1 MRRHRFEAYLDKVFD
16 FRAEVAALP
25 EGRSMPRIP
34 FSRIFDAVFLGC
46 ACQLPGLHAI
56 ETECRQGAFRQRIGP
71 LSEDAL
77 RYALQRQDPAALLA
91 LGCRL
96 ARRLKRNGVLAS
108 AWSRG
113 RVVAALDGI
122 EIASSYCR
130 CCQRCAER
138 TVERK
143 IHGET
148 VTSTQYYHRIVVLT
162 VVSSRFAIPLGL
174 RFQKPGEGEV
184 ACGLALTQELVERL
198 GRRFLDVLVADA
210 LYLETPFVKAIEAL
224 GLDWV
229 INLKD
234 NQPLLLAEA
243 ERLTTRAE
251 DLHQVSGD
259 EQLRLWHEPAVEWP
273 VANRTVR
280 VVETQRRQT
289 RRRVTIVEQEG
300 RRQSVKQTV
309 VEESTDFYASN
320 IELDAIPPC
329 FIHQIGRSRW
339 GIESP
344 LFQTMT
350 TDCHLKQASVHQSHP
365 QALVVLTMIR
375 LLAYLLTQVFYHR
388 QVRPRWGPRAPA
400 FCALARQLAYWFLVP
415 GFDSS

>member
-1 MRRHRFEAYLDKVFD
+1 M
-16 FRAEVAALP
+16 P
-25 EGRSMPRIP
+25 EGRSAPRIP

-56 ETECRQGAFRQRIGP
+56 EAECRQGALRKRIGP

-77 RYALQRQDPAALLA
+77 RYALERGDPAALLD

-96 ARRLKRNGVLAS
+96 ARRLKRNGVLVS
-108 AWSRG
+108 DWSRG

-122 EIASSYCR
+122 EIARSYCR
-130 CCQRCAER
+130 CCPRCSQR

-148 VTSTQYYHRIVVLT
+148 VACRQYYHRIVVLT
-162 VVSSRFAIPLGL
+162 VVSSSFAIPLGL
-174 RFQKPGEGEV
+174 RFQSPGEGEV
-184 ACGLALTQELVERL
+184 ARGLALVKELVEGL

-210 LYLETPFVKAIEAL
+210 LYWERSFVEALEAL

-234 NQPLLLAEA
+234 NQPLLLAA
-243 ERLTTRAE
+243 ARRLTARGE
-251 DLHQVSGD
+251 DLHEDSGE
-259 EQLRLWHEPAVEWP
+259 EQLWLWHEPAVEWP

-280 VVETQRRQT
+280 VVETKRSQT
-289 RRRVTIVEQEG
+289 RRRVTIVEQRG
-300 RRQSVKQTV
+300 RRQPVKQTV
-309 VEESTDFYASN
+309 EEESTDFYASN
-320 IELDAIPPC
+320 IELGAIPPR
-329 FIHQIGRSRW
+329 FIHQLGRSRW
-339 GIESP
+339 SIETP

-365 QALVVLTMIR
+365 PALVVLTMIR
-375 LLAYLLTQVFYHR
+375 LLAYLLTQVFYQR
-388 QVRPRWGPRAPA
+388 QVRPRWGRRAPG

>member
-1 MRRHRFEAYLDKVFD
+1 MRRHHFEAYLDKVFD

-77 RYALQRQDPAALLA
+77 RYALERQDAAALLA

-122 EIASSYCR
+122 EIARSYCR
-130 CCQRCAER
+130 CCPRCSER

-148 VTSTQYYHRIVVLT
+148 VTCTQYYHRIVALT
-162 VVSSRFAIPLGL
+162 VVSSSFAIPLGL
-174 RFQKPGEGEV
+174 RFQSPGEGEV
-184 ACGLALTQELVERL
+184 ACGLALVEESVERL

-210 LYLETPFVKAIEAL
+210 LYLETPFVEALEAL

-243 ERLTTRAE
+243 QRLTVRAE
-251 DLHQVSGD
+251 DLHEVRGD
-259 EQLRLWHEPAVEWP
+259 EQLWLWHEPAVEWP
-273 VANRTVR
+273 VANRTVG
-280 VVETQRRQT
+280 VVETKRRQT
-289 RRRVTIVEQEG
+289 RRRVTIQQQGG
-300 RRQSVKQTV
+300 RRHSVKQTEQ
-309 VEESTDFYASN
+309 EESTDFYASN
-320 IELDAIPPC
+320 IELGAIPPR

-339 GIESP
+339 VIETS
-344 LFQTMT
+344 LFQTIT
-350 TDCHLKQASVHQSHP
+350 TYSHLKQPSVHQNHP
-365 QALVVLTMIR
+365 QALLVLTMIR

-388 QVRPRWGPRAPA
+388 QVRPRWGSRAPG
-400 FCALARQLAYWFLVP
+400 FCALARQLAYWFLVE
-415 GFDSS
+415 GIDSS

>member
-1 MRRHRFEAYLDKVFD
+1 M
-16 FRAEVAALP
+16 P
-25 EGRSMPRIP
+25 EGRSAPRIP

-56 ETECRQGAFRQRIGP
+56 EAECRQGALRKRIGP

-77 RYALQRQDPAALLA
+77 RYALERGDPAALLD

-96 ARRLKRNGVLAS
+96 ARRLKRNGVLVS
-108 AWSRG
+108 DWSRG

-122 EIASSYCR
+122 EIARSYCR
-130 CCQRCAER
+130 CCPRCSQR

-148 VTSTQYYHRIVVLT
+148 VACTQYYHRIVVLT
-162 VVSSRFAIPLGL
+162 VVSSSFAIPLGL
-174 RFQKPGEGEV
+174 RFQSPGEGEV
-184 ACGLALTQELVERL
+184 ACGLALVKELAERL

-210 LYLETPFVKAIEAL
+210 LYLESSFVEALEAL

-234 NQPLLLAEA
+234 NQPLLLAA
-243 ERLTTRAE
+243 ARRLTARGE
-251 DLHQVSGD
+251 DLHQDSGE
-259 EQLRLWHEPAVEWP
+259 EQLWLWHEPAVEWP

-280 VVETQRRQT
+280 VVETKRRKM
-289 RRRVTIVEQEG
+289 RRRVTIVEQRG
-300 RRQSVKQTV
+300 RRQPVKQTV
-309 VEESTDFYASN
+309 EEESTDFYASN
-320 IELDAIPPC
+320 IELGAIPPR
-329 FIHQIGRSRW
+329 FIHQLGRGRW
-339 GIESP
+339 SIETP

-375 LLAYLLTQVFYHR
+375 LLAYLLTQVFYQR
-388 QVRPRWGPRAPA
+388 QVRPRWGRRAPG

>member
-1 MRRHRFEAYLDKVFD
+1 
-16 FRAEVAALP
+16 LP
-25 EGRSMPRIP
+25 EGRSAPRIP

-56 ETECRQGAFRQRIGP
+56 EAECRQGALRKRIGP

-77 RYALQRQDPAALLA
+77 RYALERGDPAALLD

-96 ARRLKRNGVLAS
+96 ARRLKRNGVLVS
-108 AWSRG
+108 DWSRG

-122 EIASSYCR
+122 EIARSYCR
-130 CCQRCAER
+130 CCPRCSQR

-148 VTSTQYYHRIVVLT
+148 VACTQYYHRIVVLT
-162 VVSSRFAIPLGL
+162 VVSSSFAIPLGL
-174 RFQKPGEGEV
+174 RFQSPGEGEV
-184 ACGLALTQELVERL
+184 ACGLALVKELAERL

-210 LYLETPFVKAIEAL
+210 LYLESSFVEALEAL

-234 NQPLLLAEA
+234 NQPLLLAA
-243 ERLTTRAE
+243 ARRLTARGE
-251 DLHQVSGD
+251 DLHQDSGE
-259 EQLRLWHEPAVEWP
+259 EQLWLWHEPAVEWP

-280 VVETQRRQT
+280 VVETKRRKM
-289 RRRVTIVEQEG
+289 RRRVTIVEQRG
-300 RRQSVKQTV
+300 RRQPVKQTV
-309 VEESTDFYASN
+309 EEESTDFYASN
-320 IELDAIPPC
+320 IELGAIPPR
-329 FIHQIGRSRW
+329 FIHQLGRSRW
-339 GIESP
+339 SIETP

-375 LLAYLLTQVFYHR
+375 LLAYLLTQVFYQR
-388 QVRPRWGPRAPA
+388 QVRPRWGRRAPG

>member
-1 MRRHRFEAYLDKVFD
+1 
-16 FRAEVAALP
+16 LP
-25 EGRSMPRIP
+25 EGRSAPRIP

-56 ETECRQGAFRQRIGP
+56 EAECRQGALRKRIGP

-77 RYALQRQDPAALLA
+77 RYALERGDPAALLD

-96 ARRLKRNGVLAS
+96 ARRLKRNGVLVS
-108 AWSRG
+108 DWSRG

-122 EIASSYCR
+122 EIARSYCR
-130 CCQRCAER
+130 CCPRCSQR

-148 VTSTQYYHRIVVLT
+148 VACTQYYHRIVVLT
-162 VVSSRFAIPLGL
+162 VVSSSFAIPLGL
-174 RFQKPGEGEV
+174 RFQSPGEGEV
-184 ACGLALTQELVERL
+184 ACGLALVKELAERL

-210 LYLETPFVKAIEAL
+210 LYLESSFVEALEAL

-234 NQPLLLAEA
+234 NQPLLLAA
-243 ERLTTRAE
+243 ARRLTARGE
-251 DLHQVSGD
+251 DLHQDSGE
-259 EQLRLWHEPAVEWP
+259 EQLWLWHEPAVEWP

-280 VVETQRRQT
+280 VVETKRRKM
-289 RRRVTIVEQEG
+289 RRRVTIVEQRG
-300 RRQSVKQTV
+300 RRQPVKQTV
-309 VEESTDFYASN
+309 EEESTDFYASN
-320 IELDAIPPC
+320 IELGAIPPR
-329 FIHQIGRSRW
+329 FIHQLGRGRW
-339 GIESP
+339 SIETP

-375 LLAYLLTQVFYHR
+375 LLAYLLTQVFYQR
-388 QVRPRWGPRAPA
+388 QVRPRWGRRAPG

>member
-1 MRRHRFEAYLDKVFD
+1 
-16 FRAEVAALP
+16 LP
-25 EGRSMPRIP
+25 EGRSAPRIP

-46 ACQLPGLHAI
+46 VCQLPGLHAI
-56 ETECRQGAFRQRIGP
+56 EAECRQGALRKRIGP

-77 RYALQRQDPAALLA
+77 RYALERGDPAALLD

-96 ARRLKRNGVLAS
+96 ARRLKRNGVLVS
-108 AWSRG
+108 DWSRG

-122 EIASSYCR
+122 EIARSYCR
-130 CCQRCAER
+130 CCPRCSQR

-148 VTSTQYYHRIVVLT
+148 VACTQYYHRIVVLT
-162 VVSSRFAIPLGL
+162 VVSSSFAIPLGL
-174 RFQKPGEGEV
+174 RFQSPGEGEV
-184 ACGLALTQELVERL
+184 ACGLALVKELAERL

-210 LYLETPFVKAIEAL
+210 LYLESSFVEALEAL

-234 NQPLLLAEA
+234 NQPLLLAA
-243 ERLTTRAE
+243 ARRLTARGE
-251 DLHQVSGD
+251 DLHQDSGE
-259 EQLRLWHEPAVEWP
+259 EQLWLWHEPAVEWP

-280 VVETQRRQT
+280 VVETKRRKM
-289 RRRVTIVEQEG
+289 RRRVTIVEQRG
-300 RRQSVKQTV
+300 RRQPVKQTV
-309 VEESTDFYASN
+309 EEESTDFYASN
-320 IELDAIPPC
+320 IELGAIPPR
-329 FIHQIGRSRW
+329 FIHQLGRSRW
-339 GIESP
+339 SIETP

-375 LLAYLLTQVFYHR
+375 LLAYLLTQVFYQR
-388 QVRPRWGPRAPA
+388 QVRPRWGRRAPG

>member
-1 MRRHRFEAYLDKVFD
+1 M
-16 FRAEVAALP
+16 P
-25 EGRSMPRIP
+25 EGRTAPRIAGA
-34 FSRIFDAVFLGC
+34 RIFDAVFLGC

-56 ETECRQGAFRQRIGP
+56 EAECRQGALRRRIGL

-77 RYALQRQDPAALLA
+77 RYALERQDASALLA

-122 EIASSYCR
+122 EIARSYCR
-130 CCQRCAER
+130 CCPRCLQR

-143 IHGET
+143 IHDQT
-148 VTSTQYYHRIVVLT
+148 VPSTQYYHRLVALT
-162 VVSSRFAIPLGL
+162 VVSSRFALPIGL
-174 RFQKPGEGEV
+174 RFQSPGESEV
-184 ACGLALTQELVERL
+184 ACGLALLKELVAHL

-210 LYLETPFVKAIEAL
+210 LYLERPFVEAVEAL
-224 GLDWV
+224 GLDWT

-234 NQPLLLAEA
+234 NQPLLLAA
-243 ERLTTRAE
+243 AQRLTARGE
-251 DLHQVSGD
+251 DHHEDRGD
-259 EQLRLWHEPAVEWP
+259 EQLWLWHEPAVEWP

-289 RRRVTIVEQEG
+289 RRRVTIVEQQG
-300 RRQSVKQTV
+300 RRQPVKQTRE
-309 VEESTDFYASN
+309 EESTAWYASN
-320 IELDAIPPC
+320 IELGAIPPT
-329 FIHQIGRSRW
+329 FIQQLGRSRW
-339 GIESP
+339 SIETS
-344 LFQTMT
+344 LFQTIT
-350 TDCHLKQASVHQSHP
+350 TDSHLKQPSVHQSHP

-388 QVRPRWGPRAPA
+388 QVRSRWGPRAPA
-400 FCALARQLAYWFLVP
+400 FRTLARRLAYWFVVP

>member
-1 MRRHRFEAYLDKVFD
+1 M
-16 FRAEVAALP
+16 P
-25 EGRSMPRIP
+25 EGRSAPRIP

-56 ETECRQGAFRQRIGP
+56 EAECRQGALRKRIGP

-77 RYALQRQDPAALLA
+77 RYALERGDPAALLD

-96 ARRLKRNGVLAS
+96 ARRLKRNGVLVS
-108 AWSRG
+108 DWSRG

-122 EIASSYCR
+122 EIARSYCR
-130 CCQRCAER
+130 CCPRCSQR

-148 VTSTQYYHRIVVLT
+148 VACTQYYHRIVVLT
-162 VVSSRFAIPLGL
+162 VVSSSFAIPLGL
-174 RFQKPGEGEV
+174 RFQSPGEGEV
-184 ACGLALTQELVERL
+184 ACGLALVKELAERL

-210 LYLETPFVKAIEAL
+210 LYLESSFVEALEAL

-234 NQPLLLAEA
+234 NQPLLLAA
-243 ERLTTRAE
+243 ARRLTARGE
-251 DLHQVSGD
+251 DLHQDSGE
-259 EQLRLWHEPAVEWP
+259 EQLWLWHEPAVEWP

-280 VVETQRRQT
+280 VVETKRRKM
-289 RRRVTIVEQEG
+289 RRRVTIVEQRG
-300 RRQSVKQTV
+300 RRQPVKQTV
-309 VEESTDFYASN
+309 EEESTDFYASN
-320 IELDAIPPC
+320 IELGAIPPR
-329 FIHQIGRSRW
+329 FIHQLGRSRW
-339 GIESP
+339 SIETP

-375 LLAYLLTQVFYHR
+375 LLAYLLTQVFYQR
-388 QVRPRWGPRAPA
+388 QVRPRWGRRAPG

>member
-1 MRRHRFEAYLDKVFD
+1 MRHRFEAYLEKVFD

-25 EGRSMPRIP
+25 DRRLAPRIP
-34 FSRIFDAVFLGC
+34 GSRIFDAVFLGC

-56 ETECRQGAFRQRIGP
+56 ESECRQGALRRRIGP

-77 RYALQRQDPAALLA
+77 RYALERQDASALLA

-108 AWSRG
+108 DWSRG

-122 EIASSYCR
+122 EIARSYCR
-130 CCQRCAER
+130 CCPRCLER

-148 VTSTQYYHRIVVLT
+148 VASTQYYHRLVALT

-174 RFQKPGEGEV
+174 RFQSPRESEV
-184 ACGLALTQELVERL
+184 ACGLALVKELVQHL
-198 GRRFLDVLVADA
+198 GRRFLDVVVADA
-210 LYLETPFVKAIEAL
+210 LYLERPFVEALEAL

-234 NQPLLLAEA
+234 NQPLLLAA
-243 ERLTTRAE
+243 AQRLTTRNE
-251 DLHQVSGD
+251 DLHEDNGD
-259 EQLRLWHEPAVEWP
+259 EQLWLWHEPAVEWP
-273 VANRTVR
+273 VAKRTVR
-280 VVETQRRQT
+280 VVETKRRQT
-289 RRRVTIVEQEG
+289 RRRVRVVERDG
-300 RRQSVKQTV
+300 RRQAVKQT
-309 VEESTDFYASN
+309 EQQESTHFYASN
-320 IELDAIPPC
+320 IELGAIPPR
-329 FIHQIGRSRW
+329 FIHQMGRSRW
-339 GIESP
+339 SIETP
-344 LFQTMT
+344 VFQTLT
-350 TDCHLKQASVHQSHP
+350 SEAHLKQPSVHQSHP
-365 QALVVLTMIR
+365 QALLVLTMIR

-388 QVRPRWGPRAPA
+388 QVRSHWGPRAPG
-400 FCALARQLAYWFLVP
+400 FCTLARQLAYWFVVP